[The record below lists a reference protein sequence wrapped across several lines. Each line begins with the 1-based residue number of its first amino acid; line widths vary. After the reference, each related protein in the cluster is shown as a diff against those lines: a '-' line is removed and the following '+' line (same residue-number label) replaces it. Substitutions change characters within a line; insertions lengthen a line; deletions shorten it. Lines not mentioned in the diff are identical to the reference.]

1 MSLLRRF
8 DSTRLH
14 AVPPDAVSARSC
26 PRTEDLVTA
35 CLRGAGPATR
45 AWALPFGPVR
55 IDLPFRMLQTDSAE
69 IARRACLQLD
79 GSWAM
84 QDASALGRL
93 AVRGRALLADVA
105 WWRPLQT
112 DDVWDA
118 GIAPSAAALRGFEP
132 RRATL
137 IVLEGEPDEA
147 GLQALAEIDA
157 RAESL
162 RRAVRVLVVQAG

>member
-1 MSLLRRF
+1 MLLRRF
-8 DSTRLH
+8 DTDRLR
-14 AVPPDAVSARSC
+14 AVPPEAVSARSC
-26 PRTEDLVTA
+26 PRTEDLVAA
-35 CLRGAGPATR
+35 CLRGAGPANR
-45 AWALPFGPVR
+45 AWARPFGPVR

-84 QDASALGRL
+84 QEASALGRL
-93 AVRGRALLADVA
+93 AVRGRAWLADA
-105 WWRPLQT
+105 TWWRPLRA

-118 GIAPSAAALRGFEP
+118 GFAPDAAALRGFEP

-157 RAESL
+157 RAATL
-162 RRAVRVLVVQAG
+162 RCAVRVLVIQAG